1 MTVSLIKRTVIG
13 SFPKLSSDIVEA
25 IKLAAKIQ
33 LKNGIHIISDGEQR
47 FDMINYFRQIPGL
60 KGENKLH
67 IGGKIKPM
75 ADVETFYKIIDF
87 KILKSYLEEIGR
99 GDVKIKTSITGPV
112 TLGFTCAI
120 NGINY
125 YSSILDENI
134 YYDLANAL
142 IPIMNRLLELNSF
155 IQIDEPGI
163 SSGFIPPKKAVEIIN
178 FMISNLVIESND
190 FDKISIHICGDL
202 TRIKGLM
209 DEILKLK
216 VKTLSLAFS
225 GRKEKDNINLINKE
239 KLELF
244 NKNLGVGCASV
255 TVKDLSEVDS
265 IEKIFDLVKAIIEKV
280 GLGNIAYFHPDCG
293 LREVPIK
300 VAEEILYRINLA
312 TEKLDCSQLPT

>member
-1 MTVSLIKRTVIG
+1 
-13 SFPKLSSDIVEA
+13 
-25 IKLAAKIQ
+25 
-33 LKNGIHIISDGEQR
+33 
-47 FDMINYFRQIPGL
+47 
-60 KGENKLH
+60 
-67 IGGKIKPM
+67 M
-75 ADVETFYKIIDF
+75 AEVETFYKITDF

-99 GDVKIKTSITGPV
+99 DDVKIKTSITGPV

-125 YSSILDENI
+125 YSSIFDENI

-178 FMISNLVIESND
+178 FMVSNLMVESND
-190 FDKISIHICGDL
+190 FGKISIHICGDL

-225 GRKEKDNINLINKE
+225 GRKEKGNINLIDKE

-255 TVKDLSEVDS
+255 TARNLNEVDS
-265 IEKIFDLVKAIIEKV
+265 VEKIFNLIKEIIGKIN
-280 GLGNIAYFHPDCG
+280 LSNIAYFHPDCG
-293 LREVPIK
+293 LREVSIEI
-300 VAEEILYRINLA
+300 AEEILYRIKLA